1 MGVRA
6 ASWSEDARLSWPTPT
21 IRLLEAT
28 VIDKALDLAW
38 EAGWK
43 VTIFNFNLMRR
54 ALREID
60 YRRAQLHDKVC
71 PCRVDL

>member
-1 MGVRA
+1 
-6 ASWSEDARLSWPTPT
+6 
-21 IRLLEAT
+21 LEAT